1 METVTWGGMGWL
13 PWQRVSWYG
22 EHTDAMEMKRA
33 AGGGSDNEDVM
44 KVTASG

>member
-1 METVTWGGMGWL
+1 M

-33 AGGGSDNEDVM
+33 AGGKSDNDVI